1 MSKDISINN
10 QWNHGIKKCTACSTT
25 RTNIETALSYDPHK
39 QQIHVSSWSKRMI
52 DYNDRINAV
61 SLILS
66 IRN

>member
-39 QQIHVSSWSKRMI
+39 QQIHVSS
-52 DYNDRINAV
+52 
-61 SLILS
+61 
-66 IRN
+66 